1 MGKDKV
7 TVQNVV
13 FAVMLPIIVII
24 CLAAGYVVGVTSPPS
39 KVFSPV
45 VAESKIDMTV
55 VKQTLEASSDLV
67 TQKYVYT
74 DAIYDEDCLHFIV
87 DLPFTTRRMG
97 FTYKGVISAGY
108 DLSKTGIRV
117 NEKDKQLILTLPELK
132 IVAHEID
139 EDSYQYTVQEESIFN
154 SYTPEDMTEL
164 QKKLKKRM
172 VKSAEQDEEFKASAE
187 ENARTVLTNFLQSSG
202 ITEGY
207 EIIIK

>member
-1 MGKDKV
+1 MDKEKV

-24 CLAAGYVVGVTSPPS
+24 CLAAGYVVGVASPPS

-87 DLPFTTRRMG
+87 DLPFTTKKVG

-154 SYTPEDMTEL
+154 SYTPEDMTDL
-164 QKKLKKRM
+164 QKRLKKRM